1 MAQGAMALQRFR
13 ISPEGKN
20 GHYVEVECR
29 RRGLRGMI
37 RAALGL
43 DVHVYLDVDS
53 DHLQFRDEGLFR
65 ESYHT
70 IPITAVRGVTGGFLR
85 PLGKLIAA
93 FAFGLFS
100 IGGFVAAI
108 IYNANANRDPDFSSY
123 GLFSLLAGI
132 GCLVIAGILVL
143 LYARQKRLFLEFEY
157 GGTGPK
163 SIVLQ
168 RSWNRLIN
176 LQEVRR
182 AIEVINRLILDAH
195 RVDREPDPIVVLS
208 DRVGTSS
215 EATA

>member
-1 MAQGAMALQRFR
+1 MALQRFR
-13 ISPEGKN
+13 INPEGKN

-43 DVHVYLDVDS
+43 DVHVYLDVDA

-70 IPITAVRGVTGGFLR
+70 IPITSVRAVTGGFVR
-85 PLGKLIAA
+85 PLGKLVAA
-93 FAFGLFS
+93 FLLGLMS
-100 IGGFVAAI
+100 IAGFVVALLVAGDVI
-108 IYNANANRDPDFSSY
+108 TSNADEW
-123 GLFSLLAGI
+123 LAGGLITGI
-132 GCLVIAGILVL
+132 GLLLVTGILVA
-143 LYARQKRLFLEFEY
+143 LYSRQKRLFLEFEY

-182 AIEVINRLILDAH
+182 AIEVINRLILDAN
-195 RVDREPDPIVVLS
+195 RVDHETGPVVVLS
-208 DRVGTSS
+208 DRVGAAAEVS
-215 EATA
+215 A

>member
-13 ISPEGKN
+13 IYPEGKN

-43 DVHVYLDVDS
+43 DVHVYLDVDA

-85 PLGKLIAA
+85 PLGKLIVAFLFGLGSIAA
-93 FAFGLFS
+93 F
-100 IGGFVAAI
+100 VVAI
-108 IYNANANRDPDFSSY
+108 IANANDDSDGALIALISAI
-123 GLFSLLAGI
+123 SLL
-132 GCLVIAGILVL
+132 VISGILVA

-157 GGTGPK
+157 GGNGPK

-182 AIEVINRLILDAH
+182 AIARPEF
-195 RVDREPDPIVVLS
+195 
-208 DRVGTSS
+208 G
-215 EATA
+215 